1 MERKSDDADDADCDN
16 AATMSH
22 GKDRVTAK
30 LHSNLS
36 KNKGGRRG
44 SEM

>member
-36 KNKGGRRG
+36 KKQRG
-44 SEM
+44 EEG